1 MSEYFLET
9 SWYIPF
15 YGLIGGI
22 LTLPWSTRMV
32 RRTGPRPAA
41 YFNLL
46 MTVLAFV
53 HGLIVF
59 NLVWD
64 REPHLIVFHW
74 LKVIDIDFSL
84 TLTISAVSLG
94 AMSLITGLSLLS
106 QLYALGYLEKD
117 WALARFFAMMG
128 FFEAAMSGI
137 ALSDSLLLTYGL
149 LEMLTL
155 STYLLV
161 GFWYAQPLVVT
172 AARDAFL
179 TKRVGDILL
188 LMGLVALGTTAGT
201 LDFDRLYIW
210 AETAELSPWFGTLL
224 GLALIAGP
232 TGKCAQFP
240 LHMWLDEAME
250 GPNPAS
256 ILRNSV
262 VVACGAYVL
271 IKLQPILA
279 LSPVA
284 SATLVVIG
292 ILTAI
297 GSSLVALAQVDIK
310 RALSHSTSAY
320 LGLVFIAV
328 GTQWTG
334 FALMLLFA
342 HAIAKALLFMSI
354 GSIILTTNSQDLT
367 ELGGLQSKMPVT
379 TTSFLVGSAGLVG
392 ILPLGGFWA
401 LRLGADNF
409 WYYEPWLLVVLLLV
423 NALSA
428 LNLTRVYRLV
438 FAGDTQP
445 KSRRAP
451 EVAWP
456 MAVPMVSLII
466 ITLVCPWLLHQLSL
480 IPNWGYV
487 HKITVILVIMSGLAG
502 CLIGAIIPLPR
513 TLARSIIKP
522 LKFIQDLLAYDF
534 YIDRLYR
541 MTVVFAVEQSAR
553 LTSWFDRYIIDGLVN
568 LVGVVTLF
576 SGEGLKYSSVGI
588 GQLYVLTIVFSI
600 GFLVTLMGWF
610 VYIHP

>member
-210 AETAELSPWFGTLL
+210 AETAELSPWFATLL

-297 GSSLVALAQVDIK
+297 GSSLVAL
-310 RALSHSTSAY
+310 
-320 LGLVFIAV
+320 
-328 GTQWTG
+328 
-334 FALMLLFA
+334 
-342 HAIAKALLFMSI
+342 
-354 GSIILTTNSQDLT
+354 
-367 ELGGLQSKMPVT
+367 
-379 TTSFLVGSAGLVG
+379 
-392 ILPLGGFWA
+392 
-401 LRLGADNF
+401 
-409 WYYEPWLLVVLLLV
+409 
-423 NALSA
+423 
-428 LNLTRVYRLV
+428 
-438 FAGDTQP
+438 
-445 KSRRAP
+445 
-451 EVAWP
+451 
-456 MAVPMVSLII
+456 
-466 ITLVCPWLLHQLSL
+466 
-480 IPNWGYV
+480 
-487 HKITVILVIMSGLAG
+487 
-502 CLIGAIIPLPR
+502 
-513 TLARSIIKP
+513 
-522 LKFIQDLLAYDF
+522 
-534 YIDRLYR
+534 
-541 MTVVFAVEQSAR
+541 
-553 LTSWFDRYIIDGLVN
+553 
-568 LVGVVTLF
+568 
-576 SGEGLKYSSVGI
+576 
-588 GQLYVLTIVFSI
+588 
-600 GFLVTLMGWF
+600 
-610 VYIHP
+610 